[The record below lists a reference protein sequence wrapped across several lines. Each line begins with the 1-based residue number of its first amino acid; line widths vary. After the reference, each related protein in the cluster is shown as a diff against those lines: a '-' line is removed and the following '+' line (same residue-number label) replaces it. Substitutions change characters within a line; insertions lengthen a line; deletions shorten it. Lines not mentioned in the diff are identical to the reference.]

1 MSHSIR
7 TYLTFGVAILG
18 AGAIV
23 AVSPPSA
30 VAAGGAGGS
39 GGATVTGPGG
49 TVLGSTGGSVDG
61 AENIPNGLPGL
72 PGCLGGGCS
81 ASLIT
86 VAGIA
91 TGPSAPQI
99 GSPGLQI
106 TPTVNLPQPSVIACI
121 TSTCQGGKGGLSI
134 SGGVTTPIVGATGG
148 LNGYIHG

>member
-1 MSHSIR
+1 MTHSIR
-7 TYLTFGVAILG
+7 RYVTFGMAILG

-30 VAAGGAGGS
+30 LADGGAGGS

-49 TVLGSTGGSVDG
+49 TPVGAASGTVTGIES
-61 AENIPNGLPGL
+61 IPGGLPGL
-72 PGCLGGGCS
+72 PGCLSGGCS
-81 ASLIT
+81 GTLTT
-86 VAGIA
+86 VGSIV

-121 TSTCQGGKGGLSI
+121 TAQCHGSGGLSI